1 MIRGGI
7 VGGLYGK
14 GNGSGG
20 SGGGI
25 NQEALNKAI
34 NDLQTLLRNERAGV
48 SLIADAQQLVTNLN
62 SGRTDA
68 QVLDD
73 ISFSGVPLFANDMAD
88 YDHFIL
94 EISELSSDAST
105 VIDST
110 SATFTYTAWNALKGV
125 PRPQTNRYQS
135 AHTDD
140 GRALRWAWHN
150 NPPTEV
156 SVNLP
161 NNNARQRDTNLMR
174 AVEGLS
180 DNIRAASRVLFVG
193 KSNEANARMLL
204 AVTGIKNNFR
214 CRVYGYKGAE

>member
-1 MIRGGI
+1 MLRGGI
-7 VGGLYGK
+7 VGGYYGI
-14 GNGSGG
+14 SG

-25 NQEALNKAI
+25 SQRTLNKAI
-34 NDLQTLLRNERAGV
+34 NDLRTQLRNERAGV

-73 ISFSGVPLFANDMAD
+73 ISFSGVPLFAGDMDD

-94 EISELSSDAST
+94 EISELGSDAST

-110 SATFTYTAWNALKGV
+110 SVTFTYAAWNALKGV
-125 PRPQTNRYQS
+125 PRPQTSSYQS

-150 NPPTEV
+150 NPPAQV
-156 SVNLP
+156 SVNFNGL
-161 NNNARQRDTNLMR
+161 NARQRDNLLDTTIE
-174 AVEGLS
+174 ALS
-180 DNIRAASRVLFVG
+180 RNIRMASRVLFIG
-193 KSNEANARMLL
+193 KTSESTPRLL
-204 AVTGIKNNFR
+204 VAVTGIKTNFR
-214 CRVYGYKGAE
+214 VRVYGYH

>member
-1 MIRGGI
+1 MINGGI
-7 VGGLYGK
+7 VGGYYGV
-14 GNGSGG
+14 GG
-20 SGGGI
+20 SNSGDGI
-25 NQEALNKAI
+25 SQQTLNEAI
-34 NDLQTLLRNERAGV
+34 NDLRTLLRNERAGV

-73 ISFSGVPLFANDMAD
+73 ISFSGVPLFAGDMDD

-94 EISELSSDAST
+94 EISELGSDAST

-110 SATFTYTAWNALKGV
+110 SVTFTYTAWNALKGV
-125 PRPQTNRYQS
+125 PRPQTNSYQS

-140 GRALRWAWHN
+140 GRALRWSWHN
-150 NPPTEV
+150 NPPAEV
-156 SVNLP
+156 SVTLP
-161 NNNARQRDTNLMR
+161 NNARQRDNNLMK
-174 AVEGLS
+174 AIEGLS

-193 KSNEANARMLL
+193 KSDETNARMLI

-214 CRVYGYKGAE
+214 CRVYGYKGGE

>member
-1 MIRGGI
+1 MLCGGI
-7 VGGLYGK
+7 VGGYYGIS
-14 GNGSGG
+14 GN
-20 SGGGI
+20 GGGI
-25 NQEALNKAI
+25 SQQTLNKAI

-62 SGRTDA
+62 AARTDA

-73 ISFSGVPLFANDMAD
+73 ISFSGVPLFAGDMDD

-94 EISELSSDAST
+94 EISELGSDATT

-110 SATFTYTAWNALKGV
+110 SVTFTYTAWNALKGV
-125 PRPQTNRYQS
+125 PRPQTSSYQS

-150 NPPTEV
+150 NPPADVDIQLT
-156 SVNLP
+156 
-161 NNNARQRDTNLMR
+161 NNRRSSDQAIER
-174 AVEGLS
+174 AIENLS

-193 KSNEANARMLL
+193 KSSETNARMLL

-214 CRVYGYKGAE
+214 CRVYGYKGAAS